1 MAIEIKELHV
11 KLHMDE
17 AETTATKSDEAKKNT
32 DGCCEDSTTQEV
44 LVENITNE
52 VLRILKE
59 QKER

>member
-11 KLHMDE
+11 KLHLGDKKPPGPN
-17 AETTATKSDEAKKNT
+17 AESGS
-32 DGCCEDSTTQEV
+32 GCCDTLDKEEVVEDAV
-44 LVENITNE
+44 KE

>member
-11 KLHMDE
+11 KLHIGDTSSAN
-17 AETTATKSDEAKKNT
+17 AEGANSTCNGAGEIT
-32 DGCCEDSTTQEV
+32 DKEV
-44 LVENITNE
+44 VIEETVKE